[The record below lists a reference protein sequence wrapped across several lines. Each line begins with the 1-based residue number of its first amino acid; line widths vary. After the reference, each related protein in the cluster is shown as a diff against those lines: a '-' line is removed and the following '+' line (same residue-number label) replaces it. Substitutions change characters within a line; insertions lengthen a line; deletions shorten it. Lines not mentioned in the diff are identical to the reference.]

1 MSLQHHYFTYR
12 LNAEAREIYWHSFLN
27 SVALSLVFIF
37 EPIFLYTRG
46 YSLTQIMWF
55 YVQVYAWYVILISF
69 GAKFASRY
77 GYKHSIFLSNIFYV
91 VYWVLL
97 FSIEAHPY
105 LFFAAPVFF
114 ALQKSWFWP
123 AYDADIALS
132 SPPIQ
137 RGREIGAL
145 FSIIQLGLI
154 IGPFVGGFISHAFGF
169 ITLFIMASA
178 LMLFSAYPLF
188 KSPDIHARHT
198 FRLTN
203 LWAVFQNNR
212 INFLGYWGYAEDL
225 MVMSLWP
232 IFIYITVSDFFQV
245 GVISTIAAVI
255 GTVVMLYIGK
265 LTDRQN
271 KGSLIEL
278 SSIFYGLT
286 WCLRFLVG
294 GTIGS
299 VLAFDA
305 LTKGSKD
312 TLNVPMISLTFEHA
326 AKRGPDYA
334 IAYSVFYEFSLS
346 IGKIV
351 TALLAIVLLSAGA
364 SIFWVFAMAGVLT
377 MFYSLLK

>member
-1 MSLQHHYFTYR
+1 MSTDTHLIVDVGR
-12 LNAEAREIYWHSFLN
+12 FLIK
-27 SVALSLVFIF
+27 SVIK
-37 EPIFLYTRG
+37 P
-46 YSLTQIMWF
+46 
-55 YVQVYAWYVILISF
+55 ILILRIVIA
-69 GAKFASRY
+69 G
-77 GYKHSIFLSNIFYV
+77 L
-91 VYWVLL
+91 
-97 FSIEAHPY
+97 Y
-105 LFFAAPVFF
+105 LKRCQIGDRSV
-114 ALQKSWFWP
+114 
-123 AYDADIALS
+123 DI
-132 SPPIQ
+132 
-137 RGREIGAL
+137 
-145 FSIIQLGLI
+145 
-154 IGPFVGGFISHAFGF
+154 GF
-169 ITLFIMASA
+169 IT
-178 LMLFSAYPLF
+178 
-188 KSPDIHARHT
+188 HG
-198 FRLTN
+198 
-203 LWAVFQNNR
+203 R

-271 KGSLIEL
+271 KGRLIEL

>member
-1 MSLQHHYFTYR
+1 MNYHHHYFTYR
-12 LNAEAREIYWHSFLN
+12 LNQEAREVYWHSFLN

-46 YSLTQIMWF
+46 YQLTQIMWF
-55 YVQVYAWYVILISF
+55 YVQVYVWYAILISV
-69 GAKFASRY
+69 GAKFASHY

-91 VYWVLL
+91 VYWILL
-97 FSIEAHPY
+97 LSIQNHPSLFY
-105 LFFAAPVFF
+105 LAPVFF

-154 IGPFVGGFISHAFGF
+154 IGPFVGGFISDSFGF
-169 ITLFIMASA
+169 AALFVAASV

-188 KSPDIHARHT
+188 KSPDIHARHS
-198 FRLTN
+198 FRLKN
-203 LWAVFQNNR
+203 LWAVFKAHK
-212 INFLGYWGYAEDL
+212 INFFGYWGYAEDL

-232 IFIYITVSDFFQV
+232 IFIFIAVSDFFEV
-245 GVISTIAAVI
+245 GVISTIGAVI
-255 GTVVMLYIGK
+255 GTMIMLYIGK
-265 LTDRQN
+265 LTDRTD
-271 KGSLIEL
+271 KRKLIRL
-278 SSIFYGLT
+278 SSLFYGVT
-286 WCLRFLVG
+286 WLFRFLSH
-294 GTIGS
+294 GTVS
-299 VLAFDA
+299 VLGFDA
-305 LTKGSKD
+305 LTKAGKD
-312 TLNVPMISLTFEHA
+312 TLNVPMVSLTFDHA

-351 TALLAIVLLSAGA
+351 TALLAIAILGAGL
-364 SIFWVFAMAGVLT
+364 SIFWVFAMAGILT
-377 MFYSLLK
+377 MLYGLLK